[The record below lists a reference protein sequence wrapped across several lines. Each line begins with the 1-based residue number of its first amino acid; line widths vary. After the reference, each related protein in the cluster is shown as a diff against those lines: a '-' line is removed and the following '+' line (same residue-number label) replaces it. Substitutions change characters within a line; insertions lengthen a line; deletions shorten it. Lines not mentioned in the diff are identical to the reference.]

1 MPSSS
6 WDSKV
11 TPDEIKATLKSL
23 NSKKA
28 SGTDKIPTKLVKLAS
43 DILAEQM
50 PIAINNSISTSTF
63 FNNAKIASVVPIDK
77 KTDDKYVIS
86 NFSSVSISNSFSK
99 IYENVIKNKLL
110 KSMKVLL
117 SPFIS
122 AY

>member
-1 MPSSS
+1 MRFILGKFKNHPSIVEIHKNTSKQSSFISMPSSS

-50 PIAINNSISTSTF
+50 PIAINNSISISTF

-77 KTDDKYVIS
+77 KTDI
-86 NFSSVSISNSFSK
+86 N
-99 IYENVIKNKLL
+99 
-110 KSMKVLL
+110 M
-117 SPFIS
+117 
-122 AY
+122 

>member
-50 PIAINNSISTSTF
+50 PIAMANANSISTSTF

-77 KTDDKYVIS
+77 KTDI
-86 NFSSVSISNSFSK
+86 N
-99 IYENVIKNKLL
+99 
-110 KSMKVLL
+110 M
-117 SPFIS
+117 
-122 AY
+122 